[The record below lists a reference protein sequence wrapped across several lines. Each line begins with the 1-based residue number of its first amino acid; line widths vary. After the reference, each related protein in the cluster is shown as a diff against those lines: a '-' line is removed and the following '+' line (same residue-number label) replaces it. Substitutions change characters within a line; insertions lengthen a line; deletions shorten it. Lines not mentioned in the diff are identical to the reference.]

1 MTSRTIG
8 PYQIKGELGRGGMAT
23 VYLAHDPR
31 FGRDVAIKVLHS
43 QFLNDQTA
51 RTRFEREARAF
62 GVLEHPAIVPLYD
75 TGETSGRPY
84 LVMRYMPGGSLA
96 DRLEVG
102 PLPLSEIISVIQRI
116 GAALDFAHSQG
127 IIHRDVKPSNIL
139 FDRYGK
145 AFLADFSIAR
155 FDDVTS
161 QLTGTG
167 NIGTPAYMSPEQA
180 RGDVKVDGRSDVY
193 SLGVVLFAMLTGQPP
208 YKAETPV
215 GVAVK
220 HLTAPIP
227 RLQSVKSGLPPRS
240 QTIINHVLAK
250 KREDRYPSGSALA
263 AAVSELSQSLTAESR
278 ARPRPGRPRW
288 LAHRPTWLWTV
299 LQLLILLVVAVVCLL
314 LGRAWGYQAALA
326 AATPPSQ
333 AIAAATSEVVI
344 TTPTPQAALEP
355 IAAPATVAILPPTPT
370 AAPSATSTARPA
382 RLAAEVGA
390 WFDCAGQHQPVAAG
404 EEISAADC
412 PLNVSLS
419 HQDNP
424 TDPQD
429 GRLYL
434 QVGSR
439 LQLESVTDDTVRIL
453 LFSGSDLLAQSGR
466 YPQVEIE
473 VISAAGDTVVYFFVR
488 GSCLAIRYVALHTVE
503 ATCFEGTCSY
513 RALRLG
519 QVTTIAEGEQITF
532 DTGLRGVV
540 DSRPVPPAE
549 TERYRQ
555 LLTSSPAGPEDAA
568 KCLAP
573 WLPATP
579 TPSRTATRST
589 PTPSVMPTATPF
601 QPSPPSPT
609 PRPDAPTATPPPT
622 ATPLPTPTPTPRP
635 GTAMATPPPTATSTP
650 LPIATPLPTATAT
663 RLPTATNTPA
673 PTPTYTPK
681 PTDTPMPTATPTP
694 P

>member
-75 TGETSGRPY
+75 TGETGGRPY
-84 LVMRYMPGGSLA
+84 LVMRYLPGGSLA

-102 PLPLSEIISVIQRI
+102 PLPLSEIISIIQRI

-240 QTIINHVLAK
+240 QTIINHALAK
-250 KREDRYPSGSALA
+250 KREDRYPSGSAMA
-263 AAVSELSQSLTAESR
+263 AAVSELTQAPAAESR
-278 ARPRPGRPRW
+278 ALARPGRPRW
-288 LAHRPTWLWTV
+288 LARSPTWLWTV

-326 AATPPSQ
+326 AVVTPSAQAMAANEGVVATATPL
-333 AIAAATSEVVI
+333 
-344 TTPTPQAALEP
+344 AALEP
-355 IAAPATVAILPPTPT
+355 IAAPATVAILPPTQT
-370 AAPSATSTARPA
+370 AMPSATPTARPP
-382 RLAAEVGA
+382 RLPAEVGA
-390 WFDCAGQHQPVAAG
+390 WFDCASQRQPIVAG

-419 HQDNP
+419 HQGNP
-424 TDPQD
+424 ADPQD

-434 QVGSR
+434 QIGSR
-439 LQLESVTDDTVRIL
+439 LQLESVTDDAVRIL

-473 VISAAGDTVVYFFVR
+473 IISAAGDTVAYFFVE
-488 GSCLAIRYVALHTVE
+488 GSCLAVRYVALHTVE
-503 ATCFEGTCSY
+503 ATCFEGVCSY

-519 QVTTIAEGEQITF
+519 QVTTIAEGEQVTF
-532 DTGLRGVV
+532 DTELRGVV
-540 DSRPVPPAE
+540 DSRPILAAE
-549 TERYRQ
+549 TGRYRQ
-555 LLTSSPAGPEDAA
+555 LLTNSPAGEADAE
-568 KCLAP
+568 KCLAR
-573 WLPATP
+573 WLPTTP

-589 PTPSVMPTATPF
+589 ATPSVVPTATPF
-601 QPSPPSPT
+601 LPSPPSPT
-609 PRPDAPTATPPPT
+609 PWPGTPTATPPPT

-635 GTAMATPPPTATSTP
+635 VTATATPWPTATSTP